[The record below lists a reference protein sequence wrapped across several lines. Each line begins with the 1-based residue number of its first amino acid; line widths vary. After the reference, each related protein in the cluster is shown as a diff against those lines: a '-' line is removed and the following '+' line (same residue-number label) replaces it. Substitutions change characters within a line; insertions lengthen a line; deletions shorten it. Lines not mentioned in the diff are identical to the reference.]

1 MASMHLCVLVVVL
14 GTVCSSF
21 SQRPLHRVRRGI
33 TLVDGDKKVFYP
45 TLPHEYG
52 TPSVDQKA
60 VDQETHLQ
68 ELNYN
73 LLNRIHSELNEV
85 ERQISHLIEQYNN
98 IYQNNVAIKSTVL
111 PKEYGPPQ
119 HESLFNAKF
128 IKDNTET
135 IQSSINN
142 LKSIAQHL
150 ENELNKHVQRP
161 HSRLTTVA
169 DKVLSIDPSQHYH
182 INAAGVLPEFLTLDP
197 FVAYGPAPN
206 VAFAPPAPGATSGN
220 TALETDVYSPP
231 DGVLLAPPAP
241 GQYPIRT
248 RIARSVR
255 R

>member
-1 MASMHLCVLVVVL
+1 M
-14 GTVCSSF
+14 
-21 SQRPLHRVRRGI
+21 
-33 TLVDGDKKVFYP
+33 
-45 TLPHEYG
+45 
-52 TPSVDQKA
+52 
-60 VDQETHLQ
+60 
-68 ELNYN
+68 NYN
-73 LLNRIHSELNEV
+73 QLNRIHSELN
-85 ERQISHLIEQYNN
+85 QIEKLISNMVDQYNN
-98 IYQNNVAIKSTVL
+98 INQNNVAIKTTVL

-119 HESLFNAKF
+119 NDNLYNAKF

-161 HSRLTTVA
+161 HSRLTTA
-169 DKVLSIDPSQHYH
+169 SIDPSQHYH

-220 TALETDVYSPP
+220 TALEIDIYSPP

-241 GQYPIRT
+241 GLYPIRT
-248 RIARSVR
+248 RVARSLR